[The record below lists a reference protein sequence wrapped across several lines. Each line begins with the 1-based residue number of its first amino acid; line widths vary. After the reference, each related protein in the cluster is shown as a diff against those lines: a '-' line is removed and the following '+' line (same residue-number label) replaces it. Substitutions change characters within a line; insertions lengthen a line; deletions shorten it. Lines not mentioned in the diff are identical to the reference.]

1 MPYSNRDIVV
11 LTLDH
16 TKVSQ
21 ALACWLCPGPL
32 AVILLHL
39 GLFVVSVVSPGVMQ
53 FKCPECGSLSAL
65 NLKMA
70 LSSIITV
77 SIIMHPGRQI
87 VRCQAAKY
95 K

>member
-1 MPYSNRDIVV
+1 MPNSDRDIVV

-21 ALACWLCPGPL
+21 ASTCWLYPGPL

-39 GLFVVSVVSPGVMQ
+39 GFYVVSVVSPGVMQ
-53 FKCPECGSLSAL
+53 CKFTECGSLSVL

-70 LSSIITV
+70 LSSIITENALR
-77 SIIMHPGRQI
+77 IQGGRS
-87 VRCQAAKY
+87 
-95 K
+95 